1 LPVGVFFC
9 IVVAKFI
16 KEGSY
21 IFLGDYFLV
30 RVYQLKAGARAT
42 DLERLAASGLAEMQG
57 WIAGVKS
64 LSLVRLEGNEDVPVP
79 TGARELEGAGDGS
92 HYLLMI
98 RFASYEAYR
107 RWRQV
112 EAEGAD
118 FWERYASVMIH
129 WEQLSQLAGEYVGEA
144 VVDVLFHASRD

>member
-1 LPVGVFFC
+1 
-9 IVVAKFI
+9 
-16 KEGSY
+16 
-21 IFLGDYFLV
+21 LGDYYQV
-30 RVYQLKAGARAT
+30 RVYQLKAEARAT
-42 DLERLAASGLAEMQG
+42 DLEWLAASGLAEMQG

-64 LSLVRLEGNEDVPVP
+64 LSLVRLGSDEGV
-79 TGARELEGAGDGS
+79 LEEVGDGTR
-92 HYLLMI
+92 YLLVT

-129 WEQLSQLAGEYVGEA
+129 WEQLSLLVGEYAGEA
-144 VVDVLFHASRD
+144 VVDMFFHAFGD